1 MFAAATDRLPPQAV
15 EAEEEILGG
24 ILLDPNAIERVK
36 DILQPEAFYFNSH
49 RNIYR
54 AAVALHEDGKP
65 TDISA
70 VTNYLKDKHWLEGC
84 GGTEKIV
91 QLVDRSISAVN
102 IDFLANK
109 VNEKYLRRQ
118 MIDAAIELINIG
130 YDSFTSESTVIAEA
144 KIRLERIISLSTGV
158 TTPKEKLIQ
167 QIKAIEELRN
177 PIDQYFAWEQLCKE
191 TGKSEKNLKKLAM
204 DIANHKPLV
213 FYSVKEFAQRQIV
226 ETDWLVPGLLG
237 MGTTSLLVAESKTGK
252 SLLHYDWAYHVAAGL
267 PWGEFPASEP
277 QNVLIVQTDEPE
289 VDCQARIKHR
299 GLDELDNITILT
311 NFSAG
316 QIGVLENEIEKRNIK
331 FVIIDSLLSINTGS
345 SISANDVE
353 YSYFMYG
360 LKNISS
366 RLGCHILLISHT
378 NKSPQKGLDKIAGT
392 YGIPA
397 SVSDIFLLE
406 RRQGDDPNGLER
418 ILSRVGSRTDGN
430 SRWKLEL
437 NLDDYSFSY
446 LGLCDQNGDIDQ
458 EAEKQVQ
465 VRRDCKALI
474 LAFLN
479 ANSPTGYEAVEIAHH
494 IGFNEATTRKCLGEL
509 ARGCAPLICSKRSQR
524 EGSRAKVYF
533 LPTDRPTDRLDLG
546 DQLGDQ
552 LPNPVPVSDTAS
564 TDLLIAEKVEKSF
577 SQNSVPVTAET
588 NIECDSSPLKSE
600 KTFFPFSRDQLD
612 QLPSNPVPVSDTATD
627 RPTDRL
633 NPSDQLGEPP
643 PYPSIGDWIYARPNK
658 KYPGEVCYAQELV
671 KSEIR
676 AAVIRQGTIG
686 KVNVSRWTWEKGEW
700 EPYDPKKH
708 PPIPQALLDHVRL
721 VIEKPTTTIEVKP
734 QEPTEIVESSPAVGE
749 YWVYKTKNM
758 LRPCIV
764 KITAIWGETYRWV
777 DESTNSFSDCDRSQL
792 YGKYEETE
800 EGKFKKGDRCR
811 FEQKTGTFYF
821 GLGELA
827 QVIWDSESERGS
839 SWIRSSLLSQETEEG
854 GELLPTP
861 KDVANFLR
869 LEAGGRVRILK
880 HPQHHRK
887 WWQKG
892 GLIANISSV
901 LPDPKTLCLI
911 GSAQIPGE
919 EFPHKLYLTAVDIVE
934 ETSGDR
940 GEG

>member
-1 MFAAATDRLPPQAV
+1 MFSAATDRLPPQSV
-15 EAEEEILGG
+15 DAEEAILGG

-54 AAVALHEDGKP
+54 AALALHEDNKP
-65 TDISA
+65 TDLSG
-70 VTNYLKDKHWLEGC
+70 VTNYLTDKHWLEGC
-84 GGTEKIV
+84 GGTEKMV
-91 QLVDRSISAVN
+91 QLVDRTVSAVN
-102 IDFLANK
+102 IDYLAGL
-109 VNEKYLRRQ
+109 VNEKYRRRQ
-118 MIDAAIELINIG
+118 MIDAALELINIG
-130 YDSFTSESTVIAEA
+130 YDSFTSESAVIAEA

-158 TTPKEKLIQ
+158 TTPKEKLIK

-204 DIANHKPLV
+204 DIANNKPLV

-237 MGTTSLLVAESKTGK
+237 VGTTSLLVAESKTGK

-289 VDCQARIKHR
+289 VDCQTRIKHR

-345 SISANDVE
+345 SVSANDAE

-360 LKNISS
+360 LKNIAS

-406 RRQGDDPNGLER
+406 RRQSDDPNGLER

-465 VRRDCKALI
+465 ARRDCKALI
-474 LAFLN
+474 LGFLN

-533 LPTDRPTDRLDLG
+533 CPSDRPTDRLDPS

-552 LPNPVPVSDTAS
+552 LPNPVPDSDTAP
-564 TDLLIAEKVEKSF
+564 TDRPIAEKEEKSF
-577 SQNSVPVTAET
+577 SQNSVTVTAET
-588 NIECDSSPLKSE
+588 NIACDSSPLKSE

-627 RPTDRL
+627 RLTDRL
-633 NPSDQLGEPP
+633 NPSDQLSEPP
-643 PYPSIGDWIYARPNK
+643 PYPSIGDWIWCHPVK
-658 KYPGEVCYAQELV
+658 GLLGMVCYISRLV
-671 KSEIR
+671 KNEAWGQVYI
-676 AAVIRQGTIG
+676 QG
-686 KVNVSRWTWEKGEW
+686 NVHTLPISRWVWDSGQA
-700 EPYDPKKH
+700 EPYNPKKH
-708 PPIPQALLDHVRL
+708 PPIPPALEDYVRTFEKQILAAKNDQASRQESGDGS
-721 VIEKPTTTIEVKP
+721 EKPLAPKFKEGDRVVWAEKFEFGTIRRYEQFPEKCSVHLDK
-734 QEPTEIVESSPAVGE
+734 QGLALIEEFKLELV
-749 YWVYKTKNM
+749 TKN
-758 LRPCIV
+758 PDWEV
-764 KITAIWGETYRWV
+764 
-777 DESTNSFSDCDRSQL
+777 
-792 YGKYEETE
+792 
-800 EGKFKKGDRCR
+800 GDRCR
-811 FEQKTGTFYF
+811 YKDQVGTVVFPH
-821 GLGELA
+821 LNSPR
-827 QVIWDSESERGS
+827 VVWDEPDRSGVA
-839 SWIRSSLLSQETEEG
+839 IRSLAGLETTTEEG
-854 GELLPTP
+854 GELLPAP
-861 KDVANFLR
+861 KAVANYLS
-869 LEAGGRVRILK
+869 LKCGDTVRIGK
-880 HPQHHRK
+880 HPQHKPK
-887 WWQKG
+887 WSQKAG
-892 GLIANISSV
+892 QKVRVLSINLGLSANQLFAIAE
-901 LPDPKTLCLI
+901 
-911 GSAQIPGE
+911 IPGE
-919 EFPHKLYLTAVDIVE
+919 EFPVKLFLSAVDIVE
-934 ETSGDR
+934 GASE
-940 GEG
+940 